1 MDAIATCKRLPEAKF
16 QDFTSLFHK
25 VNKVTR
31 WYISSWITTFQG
43 FTSIRPLL
51 FWWQSRWRIEHA
63 DFFLWTTSSF
73 FPYPLVTLRV
83 SMRNHHFFIGNPPF
97 IWVTNHIFC
106 WKTIVIHI
114 LVYADFFFFH
124 VRSLVSLP
132 EGLSDAW
139 IPATPPKSIRGLKKS
154 VEQSPKTAWWSMKR
168 ISSIVTV
175 MI

>member
-1 MDAIATCKRLPEAKF
+1 MDAIANCKRLPEAKF

-63 DFFLWTTSSF
+63 DFFF
-73 FPYPLVTLRV
+73 CGPP
-83 SMRNHHFFIGNPPF
+83 HHFFHTLWWLCEFLCEIIIFIGNPPF

-114 LVYADFFFFH
+114 LVYADFFFAMSVAWFH
-124 VRSLVSLP
+124 YRRVFRTHESQRLPRSLFEASKNPLNSRP
-132 EGLSDAW
+132 KQPGGLW
-139 IPATPPKSIRGLKKS
+139 RGYP
-154 VEQSPKTAWWSMKR
+154 Q
-168 ISSIVTV
+168 
-175 MI
+175 